1 MKESRRVRIPAGTGL
16 VGEKMNKDTYDQRLA
31 SKSSGAACGVFGWL
45 KRSGRGDGHGDG
57 QLAVSEDGDGQ
68 LAVSEDLLWM
78 NLNIH

>member
-57 QLAVSEDGDGQ
+57 QM
-68 LAVSEDLLWM
+68 AVSEDLLCM